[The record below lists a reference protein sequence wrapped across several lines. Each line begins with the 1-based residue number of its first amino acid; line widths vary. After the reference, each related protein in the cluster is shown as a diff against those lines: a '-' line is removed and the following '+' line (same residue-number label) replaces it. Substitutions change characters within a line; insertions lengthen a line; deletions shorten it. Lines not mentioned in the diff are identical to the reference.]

1 MIEFWNARSVPK
13 LTLLN
18 SRFARRSLIGMLAG
32 LASSAAL
39 VSTLGNTRL
48 ALGLSLVIGAGY
60 AMAFRLTQNSY
71 VDSGMT
77 ASALGLSIWT
87 VLSVIVLPMLAG
99 KSPQWTAEGMRQL
112 FPQLV
117 GWVLYG
123 AGVGLTTQALS
134 DAAARWLG
142 PERIPPLPDEVG
154 MKQIVILGGGF
165 AGRTTAACLEREFG
179 ADRSVAFTLISDT
192 NALLFTPM
200 LAEVAGSSLEPTH
213 ISSPL
218 RTSLR
223 RTQVLRGRVT
233 QIDLDRHRVVLA
245 LDRSD
250 WDETA
255 PGASRE
261 MAYDHLVLAL
271 GSVTNFFG
279 IENLEKHAFNFK
291 SLLDAIRIR
300 NHVIDMFERADRT
313 MDAEQRAELL
323 TLVIA
328 GGGFAGVELAGALND
343 FSRGILADYP
353 NLRPEE
359 LRVILVHS
367 GARILPELSESLSDY
382 AQQTMS
388 ARGVAFKLNAR
399 LVDARPGMVVLGT
412 GEEIRAR
419 TLVWTAGTAP
429 NPLLKTL
436 VVERDSRGAVRVD
449 STLAVPGHPGLWA
462 LGDCAAITNA
472 KTGKLCP
479 PTAQFA
485 LREGYVLAHNIC
497 ASLRAKPLQAFRFE
511 SLGALCVVGHH
522 NACAELSVPGA
533 RQKSVRFSGLLAWLM
548 WRSIY
553 LSKLPG
559 LERKVRVMF
568 DWVIELFF
576 PRDIVQTIDVQ

>member
-1 MIEFWNARSVPK
+1 
-13 LTLLN
+13 
-18 SRFARRSLIGMLAG
+18 
-32 LASSAAL
+32 
-39 VSTLGNTRL
+39 
-48 ALGLSLVIGAGY
+48 
-60 AMAFRLTQNSY
+60 
-71 VDSGMT
+71 
-77 ASALGLSIWT
+77 
-87 VLSVIVLPMLAG
+87 
-99 KSPQWTAEGMRQL
+99 
-112 FPQLV
+112 
-117 GWVLYG
+117 
-123 AGVGLTTQALS
+123 
-134 DAAARWLG
+134 
-142 PERIPPLPDEVG
+142 

-165 AGRTTAACLEREFG
+165 AGRTTAEYLEREFG
-179 ADRSVAFTLISDT
+179 ADRSVAFTLLSDT

-218 RTSLR
+218 RTSLH

-233 QIDLDRHRVVLA
+233 QIDLDRHRVVLD
-245 LDRSD
+245 LNRSD
-250 WDETA
+250 SDEAA

-261 MAYDHLVLAL
+261 IAYDHLVLAL
-271 GSVTNFFG
+271 GSVANFFG
-279 IENLEKHAFNFK
+279 MESIEKLAFNFK

-313 MDAEQRAELL
+313 TDAEQRAELL
-323 TLVIA
+323 TFVIA
-328 GGGFAGVELAGALND
+328 GGGFAGAELAGALND

-367 GARILPELSESLSDY
+367 GARILPELSESLSHY
-382 AQQTMS
+382 AQQSMS
-388 ARGVAFKLNAR
+388 ARGVVFKLNAR
-399 LVDARPGMVVLGT
+399 LVDTRPGVVVLGM

-436 VVERDSRGAVRVD
+436 AVERDRRGAVMVE

-472 KTGKLCP
+472 KTGKACP

-485 LREGYVLAHNIC
+485 LREGQVVARNIC
-497 ASLRAKPLQAFRFE
+497 ASLRAKPLQAFHFE

-522 NACAELSVPGA
+522 TACAELSVPGA

-559 LERKVRVMF
+559 LERKVRVVF
-568 DWVIELFF
+568 DWMIELLF
-576 PRDIVQTIDVQ
+576 PRDIVQTIDLH

>member
-1 MIEFWNARSVPK
+1 
-13 LTLLN
+13 
-18 SRFARRSLIGMLAG
+18 
-32 LASSAAL
+32 
-39 VSTLGNTRL
+39 
-48 ALGLSLVIGAGY
+48 
-60 AMAFRLTQNSY
+60 
-71 VDSGMT
+71 
-77 ASALGLSIWT
+77 
-87 VLSVIVLPMLAG
+87 
-99 KSPQWTAEGMRQL
+99 
-112 FPQLV
+112 
-117 GWVLYG
+117 
-123 AGVGLTTQALS
+123 
-134 DAAARWLG
+134 
-142 PERIPPLPDEVG
+142 

-165 AGRTTAACLEREFG
+165 AGRTTAECLEREFG

-261 MAYDHLVLAL
+261 IAYDHLVLAL

-472 KTGKLCP
+472 KTGKSCP